1 MPQGLSRF
9 SHWRPTHI
17 LEAVLCCLWLVACGW
32 SQAVAAEPKGDDC
45 LRCHS
50 KVQYTQK
57 TQHTVPAQGCS
68 GCHVNHETKG
78 EAKLLVSEV
87 PELCYSC
94 HAEKGFKARRQHDP
108 VKQGACLDCHDAHS
122 AEHPGMLIN
131 EPIEVCLECH
141 ASDLK
146 GKPHVISSSFSGKG
160 HPLGNEPEL
169 AKVKNPLRVS
179 EKFYCGSC
187 HDPHKSDYPKLN
199 RFDATSM
206 TGYCQR
212 CHEK

>member
-1 MPQGLSRF
+1 MNPAPSRRLLWHYSF
-9 SHWRPTHI
+9 IAS
-17 LEAVLCCLWLVACGW
+17 LAAALACALLLCLPA
-32 SQAVAAEPKGDDC
+32 QAAEPKGDNC
-45 LRCHS
+45 QGCHS
-50 KVQYTQK
+50 KPQYLQT
-57 TQHTVPAQGCS
+57 TPHTKPAKICS

-78 EAKLLVSEV
+78 EAKLLLSEV
-87 PELCYSC
+87 PELCYGC
-94 HAEKGFKARRQHDP
+94 HAEKNFKAKRQHDP

-122 AEHPGMLIN
+122 AQHPGMLIN

-160 HPLGNEPEL
+160 HPLGNEPEM
-169 AKVKNPLRVS
+169 AKVRNPLRAS

-187 HDPHKSDYPKLN
+187 HDPHKSDYPRLN

-206 TGYCQR
+206 SGYCQR

>member
-1 MPQGLSRF
+1 MLQHLHLSIGCMRSLATGLAALACALG
-9 SHWRPTHI
+9 P
-17 LEAVLCCLWLVACGW
+17 VL
-32 SQAVAAEPKGDDC
+32 AAEPKGDDC
-45 LRCHS
+45 LRCHT
-50 KVQYTQK
+50 KPQYTQK
-57 TQHTVPAQGCS
+57 NLHTAPAKLCS

-78 EAKLLVSEV
+78 EAKLLVAEV

-94 HAEKGFKARRQHDP
+94 HAEQGFKAKRQHDP

-122 AEHPGMLIN
+122 AEHPGMLLN

-146 GKPHVISSSFSGKG
+146 GKPHVISPSFSGKG
-160 HPLGNEPEL
+160 HPLGNEPEM
-169 AKVKNPLRVS
+169 AQVKNPLRPG

-187 HDPHKSDYPKLN
+187 HDPHKSDHPRLN
-199 RFDATSM
+199 RFDPNSVS
-206 TGYCQR
+206 GYCQR